1 MQRNIAHPFMIV
13 VIFVFFVL
21 ALPVTG
27 LADKTFGGITFIG
40 EREDVCVL
48 IEGECVQESIYFKLD
63 TCDKNKNI
71 KQEFRDRI
79 PFTLLVP
86 KGVHRLVIMKEGRK
100 VVTEEITIVP
110 EEVLEFNLPQ

>member
-1 MQRNIAHPFMIV
+1 MQRNIAHPLMIV
-13 VIFVFFVL
+13 VIFVSFVL

-27 LADKTFGGITFIG
+27 FAEKTFGGITFVG

-63 TCDKNKNI
+63 TCDTNNNI
-71 KQEFRDRI
+71 KQEFRDRT

-86 KGVHRLVIMKEGRK
+86 KGVHRMVIMKEGRK

-110 EEVLEFNLPQ
+110 EEVLEFKLP

>member
-1 MQRNIAHPFMIV
+1 MQKRIAHPFMIV
-13 VIFVFFVL
+13 FIFVSFVL

-27 LADKTFGGITFIG
+27 FAEKTFGGITFVG

-63 TCDKNKNI
+63 TCDKDNNI
-71 KQEFRDRI
+71 KEKFKDKT

-100 VVTEEITIVP
+100 VITEEITIVP
-110 EEVLEFNLPQ
+110 EEVLEFKLP

>member
-1 MQRNIAHPFMIV
+1 MQKNIAHPLMIV
-13 VIFVFFVL
+13 VIFVSFLL
-21 ALPVTG
+21 ALPMTG
-27 LADKTFGGITFIG
+27 LADKTFGGITFVG

-63 TCDKNKNI
+63 TCDTDKNI
-71 KQEFRDRI
+71 KQEFKDRT

-110 EEVLEFNLPQ
+110 EEVLEFKLP

>member
-1 MQRNIAHPFMIV
+1 MQKNIVHPLMIV
-13 VIFVFFVL
+13 VIFVSFLL
-21 ALPVTG
+21 ALPMTG
-27 LADKTFGGITFIG
+27 LADKTFGGITFVG

-63 TCDKNKNI
+63 TCDKNNNI
-71 KQEFRDRI
+71 KQEFKDRI

-86 KGVHRLVIMKEGRK
+86 KGVHRLVIMKEGQK

-110 EEVLEFNLPQ
+110 EEVLEFKLP

>member
-1 MQRNIAHPFMIV
+1 MQRNISHPFLIV
-13 VIFVFFVL
+13 VAFVSFVL
-21 ALPVTG
+21 TLPVIG
-27 LADKTFGGITFIG
+27 FADKTFGGITFVG

-63 TCDKNKNI
+63 TCDKNNDT
-71 KQEFRDRI
+71 KQEFKDRT

-110 EEVLEFNLPQ
+110 EEVLEFKLP